1 MQTIRDSPSNH
12 HVHWLQLANFSI
24 NELLLRLF
32 LDEPICFLEIL
43 ILLMCRFWRS
53 NLEFQH
59 CVGIAPKNHHNHTS
73 LLIFQVI
80 GGIFCSFGSNFCVL
94 ITYFLPK
101 SYKKRENQSKS
112 KIASRF
118 VLLWIGRTVAHCS
131 PQKSC
136 DNTKMKL
143 PELFFGWVKRSKD
156 AKLTQLNTPLGKHA
170 WTGLSAGSVYVYIYI
185 YIYIYQRKEFWWY
198 YCR

>member
-1 MQTIRDSPSNH
+1 MPQSVGVQISAPVLKLAVFVQHGGRPSAFRQNSADCHAETNSSFQMQTIRDSRSNH

-59 CVGIAPKNHHNHTS
+59 CVGIAPKNHHKHTS

-80 GGIFCSFGSNFCVL
+80 GGNFRSFVSNFCV
-94 ITYFLPK
+94 FKVVSRDPWK
-101 SYKKRENQSKS
+101 SRA
-112 KIASRF
+112 KIAAF
-118 VLLWIGRTVAHCS
+118 QYPTECS
-131 PQKSC
+131 ETSTE
-136 DNTKMKL
+136 TKEI
-143 PELFFGWVKRSKD
+143 P
-156 AKLTQLNTPLGKHA
+156 T
-170 WTGLSAGSVYVYIYI
+170 
-185 YIYIYQRKEFWWY
+185 
-198 YCR
+198 